1 MGGNQRPGVYVKR
14 VQKFL
19 LKPCLHPPMAP
30 TTATEERNSRKNNK
44 KFKQNCK
51 NDNADTHYEGAILWQ
66 MHMHYALL
74 NLR

>member
-1 MGGNQRPGVYVKR
+1 
-14 VQKFL
+14 
-19 LKPCLHPPMAP
+19 MAP

-51 NDNADTHYEGAILWQ
+51 NENADTYYEGAISWQ
-66 MHMHYALL
+66 MHMYYALL